1 MNIDEHPDLQDLRL
15 SKKDERKARAVA
27 RAQAR
32 QAVGMPREP
41 SFFHRHRSAILA
53 VGALVALVVVIAV
66 MDRAGGS
73 GVTASAPS
81 TTRTVMAERPG
92 VDLSQPFVDTPAAA
106 WADGEAGIVAPTP
119 TQVGSYSPE
128 AVAAGYARARQ
139 AVITARLD
147 RAVLEGHD
155 FERYLTLLAPGAQ
168 TQIRPDYAPNVPDAY
183 FYTTRVADGFHLLPV
198 QPKVRGGMWAEQDAE
213 GALLIHTNY
222 IFAYAFDPGDVRI
235 VNVLDMVT
243 VDRMQA
249 DYRILNGEWA
259 AADQGLWP
267 GAVRAYGYAVACHA
281 YDQGFLAPAYGE
293 PNWGGAGP
301 GTDKDRKNAFDP
313 KAAIPTTSN
322 CQD

>member
-1 MNIDEHPDLQDLRL
+1 VNIEEHPDLQDLRL
-15 SKKDERKARAVA
+15 SKRDERKARAVA

-32 QAVGMPREP
+32 QAFGMAREP
-41 SFFHRHRSAILA
+41 GFLRRHRGSVLA
-53 VGALVALVVVIAV
+53 VGVVAALVVVIAV
-66 MDRAGGS
+66 MDRTGGS
-73 GVTASAPS
+73 GVTESSPS
-81 TTRTVMAERPG
+81 TTQTVMEEKPG
-92 VDLSQPFVDTPAAA
+92 VDLSQPFLDTPAAG
-106 WADGEAGIVAPTP
+106 WANGEAGIVAPAP

-168 TQIRPDYAPNVPDAY
+168 AQIRPDYAPTVPDAY

-198 QPKVRGGMWAEQDAE
+198 QPKVLGGMWAEQDAE

-222 IFAYAFDPGDVRI
+222 IFAYAFDPGDAHI

-249 DYRILNGEWA
+249 DYRILDGTWA
-259 AADQGLWP
+259 TSDQGLWP
-267 GAVRAYGYAVACHA
+267 GSVQAYGYAVACHA
-281 YDQGFLAPAYGE
+281 YDKGFLAPAYSE

-301 GTDKDRKNAFDP
+301 GTDKDKKNAFDP
-313 KAAIPTTSN
+313 KASIPTTST
-322 CQD
+322 CRD